1 MISSRTSTV
10 NYKQLSASDKKKF
23 YNAIFDIYKD
33 LAKKII
39 KDGEGATKFISINI
53 KNASSFKEAK
63 NVGMHIGNSLLVKT
77 ALFAEDANWGRILS
91 AIGNSEIKSKD
102 LSSVEISFGKF
113 KVFKNNE
120 KAKSYNE
127 KKLSR
132 YLKNKEI
139 EININLNSGK
149 SLATVWTND
158 LSYEYIRINAEYRT

>member
-1 MISSRTSTV
+1 MIR
-10 NYKQLSASDKKKF
+10 KRF
-23 YNAIFDIYKD
+23 YNAILDIYKD
-33 LAKKII
+33 LARKII

-53 KNASSFKEAK
+53 KNASSFKKAK
-63 NVGMHIGNSLLVKT
+63 MLECILEFTLVKT

-120 KAKSYNE
+120 KTKSYNE

-158 LSYEYIRINAEYRT
+158 LSYEYIKINAEYRT

>member
-1 MISSRTSTV
+1 MHH
-10 NYKQLSASDKKKF
+10 L
-23 YNAIFDIYKD
+23 
-33 LAKKII
+33 L
-39 KDGEGATKFISINI
+39 
-53 KNASSFKEAK
+53 KEAK

-91 AIGNSEIKSKD
+91 AIGNSQIKSKD

-120 KAKSYNE
+120 KTKSYNE

-158 LSYEYIRINAEYRT
+158 LSYEYIKINAEYRT